1 MQIGFPKRLNGWTI
15 GGLIAATIASGA
27 IVYYGFSQLAPTKPA
42 ELSTQSAQNTV
53 KQVMALGRLEPEGE
67 VLQLSATTALE
78 TDRVAKLFVQLSDRV
93 QPGQVIAILDAYDR
107 LERSLAEARQQ
118 VKVAQM
124 ELAQVKAGAKS
135 GEIAAQEAEILRLR
149 AELEGE
155 TRQQRATLVRLKAEA
170 SNASAE
176 LNRYQMLYREGAIS
190 VSQFDQRRLT
200 SSATQAQVDEAQ
212 QNRSRTIATLQAQI
226 QAAAATRNRIAEVRP
241 VDVQTAQSKVQQ
253 AIAAA
258 ARAEVEL
265 QQAYIRAPIAGQ
277 VLKIHAYPGEKVDSK
292 GIVELGQTQHM
303 MAIAEVYQTDI
314 SKIRV
319 GQTATVTSQAFSGE
333 LKGTVTQVGN
343 QVNRQ
348 IITSGQPGE
357 NLDRRVIEVK
367 VRLTP
372 QASQQVANLT
382 NLQVEVAI
390 QI

>member
-107 LERSLAEARQQ
+107 LERILAEARQQ

-155 TRQQRATLVRLKAEA
+155 TRQQQATLVRLKAEA

-292 GIVELGQTQHM
+292 GIVELGQTQQM